1 MSDLSGS
8 ERRKLE
14 KLLGMEGGYVLNF
27 SDRTFGDFFDEYR
40 VEIDNEQYKTG
51 GTSKANRMR
60 TFWTVANNHVLGRV
74 IEGLIDYANEEQCF
88 GDSNPLLIANCQNIA
103 RRLLSDQ
110 PVAELDALTAISDDY
125 DFEIVANHVREAI
138 EKNQP
143 EAALDR
149 LHTFVNKF
157 VRITSERYNIDIT
170 VDKPL
175 NSIFG
180 EYVKKLRE
188 EGHLESAMTD
198 RILRTSIS
206 VLEAF
211 NDVRN
216 NRSLAHDN
224 PILNYEE
231 SLLIFNH
238 VAASIRF
245 IKKLEA
251 NIKIKAAA
259 TLGKTQH
266 SNSGDCIPF

>member
-1 MSDLSGS
+1 MSDLSRS

-14 KLLGMEGGYVLNF
+14 KLFGMESGYVLNF
-27 SDRTFGDFFDEYR
+27 SDRTFSDFFNEYR
-40 VEIDNEQYKTG
+40 IKIDNEEYQTR

-60 TFWTVANNHVLGRV
+60 TFWTEANNHILGRV
-74 IEGLIDYANEEQCF
+74 IEGLIDYATEEHCF
-88 GDSNPLLIANCQNIA
+88 GDNNPSLVANGRNIA
-103 RRLLSDQ
+103 KRLLSDQ
-110 PVAELDALTAISDDY
+110 SVAELDALTAISDDY

-138 EKNQP
+138 DKNQP

-157 VRITSERYNIDIT
+157 VRITSERYNIDIN

-175 NSIFG
+175 NSVFG

-216 NRSLAHDN
+216 NKSLAHDN

-251 NIKIKAAA
+251 SIKTKVAVA
-259 TLGKTQH
+259 LDKTK
-266 SNSGDCIPF
+266 NTKNDDFIPF

>member
-14 KLLGMEGGYVLNF
+14 KLLGMESGYVLNF
-27 SDRTFGDFFDEYR
+27 SDRTFGDFFNEYR
-40 VEIDNEQYKTG
+40 IEIDNEKYKIK

-60 TFWTVANNHVLGRV
+60 TFWTVANNHVVGRA
-74 IEGLIDYANEEQCF
+74 IEALIEYANEEQYF
-88 GDSNPLLIANCQNIA
+88 GDSNPLLVANCQNIA
-103 RRLLSDQ
+103 RRLLSNQ

-125 DFEIVANHVREAI
+125 DFEIVADHVREAI
-138 EKNQP
+138 DKNQP

-157 VRITSERYNIDIT
+157 VRITSERYNIDIN
-170 VDKPL
+170 VNKPL

-188 EGHLESAMTD
+188 EGHLESDMTN
-198 RILRTSIS
+198 RILRTNIS

-216 NRSLAHDN
+216 NKSLAHDN

-251 NIKIKAAA
+251 SIKTKAAA
-259 TLGKTQH
+259 ALKKTQH
-266 SNSGDCIPF
+266 SNSDNFIPF